1 MCSIPTPRRDRR
13 RAFSEDLPV
22 DRFDPADEM
31 QAIAHLAEIARS
43 IRIRDALRE
52 ADRMRWILD
61 SLEAH
66 GCFAPCPGIGTRFPR
81 SVVFVG
87 R

>member
-1 MCSIPTPRRDRR
+1 
-13 RAFSEDLPV
+13 
-22 DRFDPADEM
+22 M

-43 IRIRDALRE
+43 IRIREARRE
-52 ADRMRWILD
+52 ADQIRWILG
-61 SLEAH
+61 SLETH
-66 GCFAPCPGIGTRFPR
+66 GCFASCPGIDTRFPR

>member
-1 MCSIPTPRRDRR
+1 MCSVPTPRRDRR
-13 RAFSEDLPV
+13 RAFREELPV

-31 QAIAHLAEIARS
+31 RGLARRAEIARS

-61 SLEAH
+61 SLETH
-66 GCFAPCPGIGTRFPR
+66 GCFASCPGIDTRFPR
-81 SVVFVG
+81 SVVFVC

>member
-1 MCSIPTPRRDRR
+1 M
-13 RAFSEDLPV
+13 
-22 DRFDPADEM
+22 
-31 QAIAHLAEIARS
+31 ARS

-52 ADRMRWILD
+52 ADRMRWILE
-61 SLEAH
+61 SLETH
-66 GCFAPCPGIGTRFPR
+66 GCFASCPGIDTRFPR

>member
-1 MCSIPTPRRDRR
+1 
-13 RAFSEDLPV
+13 
-22 DRFDPADEM
+22 
-31 QAIAHLAEIARS
+31 
-43 IRIRDALRE
+43 
-52 ADRMRWILD
+52 MRWILD

-66 GCFAPCPGIGTRFPR
+66 GCFASCPGIGTRFPR